1 MKKEV
6 SDHLSRVFFEK
17 RVLKKQDKSSSHKI
31 ILTGCLILV
40 FILAVFLFG
49 RAEEKPFFAKGKD
62 LILENHE
69 GPYRIDFDFADTS
82 SKIKTLKIDLGMID
96 IHQYE
101 SLTFSIRMSSPS
113 TRQSNSIKVSLVNK
127 RNEISS
133 LYISDIDNSW
143 KRITVPFSKF
153 SNIHDWTSV
162 SEVSFTC
169 EEWNIFPKKGTL
181 LAEGIGFT
189 KKRIPNL

>member
-6 SDHLSRVFFEK
+6 SDHLSRAFFEK
-17 RVLKKQDKSSSHKI
+17 RVLKKQVKGNRRRI
-31 ILTGCLILV
+31 ILTGCLVLV
-40 FILAVFLFG
+40 FIFLLFLWG
-49 RAEEKPFFAKGKD
+49 RADEKPFFAKGKD
-62 LILENHE
+62 LVLENHE
-69 GPYRIDFDFADTS
+69 GPYRIDFDFSDTA
-82 SKIKTLKIDLGMID
+82 SKIKVLRIDLGMID
-96 IHQYE
+96 IHEYE
-101 SLTFSIRMSSPS
+101 SLTFSLRMPSPS

-127 RNEISS
+127 RNETSS
-133 LYISDIDNSW
+133 LYISDINNSW

-162 SEVSFTC
+162 SEVSFTL
-169 EEWNIFPKKGTL
+169 EEWNVFPKKGEL